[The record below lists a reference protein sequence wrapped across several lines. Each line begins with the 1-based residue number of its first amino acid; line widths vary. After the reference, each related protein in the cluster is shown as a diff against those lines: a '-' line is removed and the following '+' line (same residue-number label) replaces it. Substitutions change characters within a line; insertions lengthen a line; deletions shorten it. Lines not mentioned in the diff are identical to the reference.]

1 MDGKGTLRLSTGASA
16 VVRAPSSDVIV
27 VPACGRQR
35 GVRGVVHTIFKLR
48 GRFRVLIV
56 RSNSPSKATTVIGGL
71 RRRFPRH
78 LFVLRHGNGL
88 KLKATC
94 VTNFG

>member
-1 MDGKGTLRLSTGASA
+1 M
-16 VVRAPSSDVIV
+16 V

-48 GRFRVLIV
+48 GAFRVLVV
-56 RSNSPSKATTVIGGL
+56 RSNSPSKATTVMGAL
-71 RRRFPRH
+71 RRRFPSH
-78 LFVLRHGNGL
+78 LFVVRHGNGL

-94 VTNFG
+94 VAKFG